1 MGAITKGFTKALYVR
16 GEKITWQKSHELI
29 FNVFWLTYTVGTYSA
44 GKLSVVYEIS
54 MQVFPTVPSPTTTH
68 LMGRPDDIVTF
79 SLCSAVPLKF
89 PSSCGRQLSSL
100 KQCTL
105 FELFGTCQPD
115 SFVWICNQQSS
126 THESRLSLMVSLFW
140 HLKDWVRGFTKA
152 RTSEKAWIHYV
163 WCSGTRFFAAW
174 RTKDCHWRLT
184 TWPKWG
190 HKLRIVEQIFFLC
203 KSSWLLT
210 SSSACCCEAA
220 SLQAVRKPA
229 RVESEIFDTYL
240 VRFFLKTSISSLQ

>member
-1 MGAITKGFTKALYVR
+1 MYTLKKDLVGAITKGLSQALLSRWKDNLTKVTALT
-16 GEKITWQKSHELI
+16 GTDLQC
-29 FNVFWLTYTVGTYSA
+29 VFVFTYTVGTYSA

-105 FELFGTCQPD
+105 FGLFGTCQPD

-152 RTSEKAWIHYV
+152 RTSE
-163 WCSGTRFFAAW
+163 
-174 RTKDCHWRLT
+174 
-184 TWPKWG
+184 
-190 HKLRIVEQIFFLC
+190 
-203 KSSWLLT
+203 
-210 SSSACCCEAA
+210 
-220 SLQAVRKPA
+220 
-229 RVESEIFDTYL
+229 
-240 VRFFLKTSISSLQ
+240 